1 MITEDEERLV
11 QKREA
16 AERRAQKE
24 HQAMLRWML
33 SQKPARKFIGW
44 LLFDPLA
51 ANLNGTVFDRDPIAM
66 ATKVGIQQ
74 VGLALQQQFQDA
86 DFDQYLVMLAEL
98 RKLTDNTTNEE
109 ST

>member
-1 MITEDEERLV
+1 MTEDDDKIRRE
-11 QKREA
+11 REA

-33 SQKPARKFIGW
+33 SQKPARRFIGW